1 MLLLLLCR
9 ASDQCVLLCRASDQ
23 YVLLLLLCR
32 ASDQCVLLLLLC
44 RASDQCVLLCRASDQ
59 CVLLLLLCRA
69 SEAVGPCVMSG
80 AEETLG
86 QDQMGM
92 VGRRMMQ
99 SLLMSMGQLCMRL
112 ESE

>member
-1 MLLLLLCR
+1 M
-9 ASDQCVLLCRASDQ
+9 
-23 YVLLLLLCR
+23 
-32 ASDQCVLLLLLC
+32 LLLLLC

>member
-1 MLLLLLCR
+1 M
-9 ASDQCVLLCRASDQ
+9 
-23 YVLLLLLCR
+23 LLCR

-44 RASDQCVLLCRASDQ
+44 RASDQCVLLLLLYRASDQ